1 MEDLLRF
8 ARLIKSLNL
17 AKNVE
22 ETKLVF
28 FPTYSSETLLLEQLS
43 IGLKAL
49 KSIKDDSSKC
59 LAYYHYESVAP
70 TGLFYLTIIILCVVI
85 ASGIKLLQLKFP
97 ARGVW
102 LNALFSDPMQKIFYG
117 AGVK

>member
-70 TGLFYLTIIILCVVI
+70 TGLFSLTIIIFCVVI
-85 ASGIKLLQLKFP
+85 ASGIKLKFP